1 MAGHRD
7 GPLLAELTGHPA
19 VAIALTI
26 IAYLL
31 ALRLQ
36 RRWPRMP
43 LFNPTLFAVLLV
55 VCLVEVTGT
64 SYAKYLAGTQVINF
78 MLAPTVVLLAVPLY
92 RRLDLILRSW
102 WIIGAGLAIGLPTG
116 ILTAVGAARLCG
128 ATAQTTASLAPKSV
142 TTGIAIGIS
151 EAIGGVPALS
161 AVFVI
166 ATGIVGAAF
175 GPWLLRLL
183 GLRDERAVGIGIG
196 IGSHGIG
203 TARAFQISE
212 TMGAFSS
219 VAMTLNGIAQAVL
232 IPLAVKLG
240 VLGWR

>member
-1 MAGHRD
+1 MARPREGD
-7 GPLLAELTGHPA
+7 LLAELTGLPA
-19 VAIALTI
+19 VSIALTI
-26 IAYLL
+26 IAYLI

-43 LFNPTLFAVLLV
+43 LFNPTLFAVLIV
-55 VCLVEVTGT
+55 VCLIEVTGT

-92 RRLDLILRSW
+92 RRLDLILNSW
-102 WIIGAGLAIGLPTG
+102 RIIGAGLAIGLPTG
-116 ILTAVGAARLCG
+116 ILTAVGVAHLCG
-128 ATAQTTASLAPKSV
+128 ATAQTTASIAPKSV

-151 EAIGGVPALS
+151 EAIGGIPALS

-175 GPWLLRLL
+175 GPWLLHLI
-183 GLRDERAVGIGIG
+183 GIRDERAVGIAIG

-212 TMGAFSS
+212 TVGTFSS
-219 VAMTLNGIAQAVL
+219 VTMTLNGIAQAFL
-232 IPLAVKLG
+232 IPLAFKLG
-240 VLGWR
+240 FLR